1 MKAAK
6 LSMDFSD
13 KPKLVEALRTFAAAT
28 GKSQKQ
34 VVTEALTEY
43 FADRMESRQLWKAA
57 ETAFAEWDNAED
69 AAYDA
74 L

>member
-1 MKAAK
+1 MKTAK
-6 LSMDFSD
+6 LSLDFSD
-13 KPKLVEALRTFAAAT
+13 RPKLVETLRTYATAT

-43 FADRMESRQLWKAA
+43 FADRMESRQLWRAA
-57 ETAFAEWDNAED
+57 EAAFAEWDNAED
-69 AAYDA
+69 AVYDS